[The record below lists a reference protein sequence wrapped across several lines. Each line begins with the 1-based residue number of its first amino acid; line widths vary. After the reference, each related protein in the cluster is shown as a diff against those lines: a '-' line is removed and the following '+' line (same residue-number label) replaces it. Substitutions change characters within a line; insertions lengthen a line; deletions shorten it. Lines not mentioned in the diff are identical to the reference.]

1 MRQSTLT
8 RRFLSVVKKRKRKVA
23 IAYGIDGRNF
33 KGSQY
38 NADESIRTSEFELER
53 ALHSIGCISD
63 SNASNI
69 KKIGLSRSSR
79 VDKGVSARLTCVGAK
94 IMVDS
99 DDVFDAE
106 TGHCERIVTD
116 LNRVLPEDVKV
127 FSVVRT
133 RKGFDA
139 RRDCNYRQYNYLVP
153 LSSSSLFCEQNDDEI
168 LNRMNVLLSTF
179 CGTSNFANF
188 TRLSN
193 ALDRST
199 RQKLEKQQESLRL
212 PKAMTLFRTIFKAN
226 ATKVVMSNGESFA
239 QVTFAGEGFLYNQ
252 IRRMIGLVI
261 AVLQRRLPEELFL
274 ASRHVKLPLE
284 LIPLAPSFPLLAHS
298 LSFGA
303 KSNMLTVASDAN
315 QILGFRESS
324 RNTQFN
330 VPPRV
335 LLLPDA
341 LCEVEKFHRERLLPL
356 LTTAAATGCE
366 DKNTWSEF
374 DSRVSYAIERWSE
387 LEGDIMKGFEERKRV
402 REQYI
407 KDMAAK
413 NENAERWFKPRG
425 LLAAL
430 CSRYDLLPGGQA
442 LNLIDVVDHMTQT
455 ELEPSSWPR
464 DHESTFQLI
473 ESMGGPLEVAT
484 MACKLDRI
492 DLGSNN
498 KNGR

>member
-1 MRQSTLT
+1 M
-8 RRFLSVVKKRKRKVA
+8 A

-38 NADESIRTSEFELER
+38 NADESIRTSERELER

-63 SNASNI
+63 SNAFDVR
-69 KKIGLSRSSR
+69 KIGLSRSSR

-99 DDVFDAE
+99 DDDFDAE

-153 LSSSSLFCEQNDDEI
+153 LSSSSLFCEQDEDEV
-168 LNRMNVLLSTF
+168 LNRMNGLLSTF

-193 ALDRST
+193 ALDKST
-199 RQKLEKQQESLRL
+199 RQKLQESFRL
-212 PKAMTLFRTIFKAN
+212 PKAMTLFRTIYKAN
-226 ATKVVMSNGESFA
+226 ATKLVMPNGESFA

-324 RNTQFN
+324 RNTQFT

-356 LTTAAATGCE
+356 LTTARSGE

-387 LEGDIMKGFEERKRV
+387 LEGDVMKGYEERKRV

-407 KDMAAK
+407 KDIAAK

-442 LNLIDVVDHMTQT
+442 LNIIDVVDHMTQT
-455 ELEPSSWPR
+455 ELKPSSWPR
-464 DHESTFQLI
+464 DHESTFELI

-484 MACKLDRI
+484 MARNLDRI
-492 DLGSNN
+492 DLGKN
-498 KNGR
+498 KNGRR